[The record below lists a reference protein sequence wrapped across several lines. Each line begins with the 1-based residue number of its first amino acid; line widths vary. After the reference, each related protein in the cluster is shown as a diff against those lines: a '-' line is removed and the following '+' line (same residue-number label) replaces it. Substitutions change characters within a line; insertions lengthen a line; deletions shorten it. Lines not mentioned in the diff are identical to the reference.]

1 MLYDRYF
8 IEDLRAR
15 ADLVRRSK
23 HANAFSVLVK
33 SAFLIL
39 AFAQVVFPQDEPKAQ
54 MIDSFKKSSCEQL
67 MATSDYLG
75 TELQKASQSKGIVI
89 LYGNGGE
96 DGRLADVYAQFLHR
110 MLINKYGNHLDVSVL
125 RSTSKPALEAEMW
138 LVPKGASLDIP
149 DSKVVAEIPFKVA
162 ERTLYT
168 ESSGDPCSNSDNFGF
183 ADLLLSN
190 PNLTGVIVVR
200 SWRRPN
206 IPNDTEEILLEF
218 DHLKVPRNR
227 FRIFYKRVKRSPDKE
242 LGYWEMWL
250 VPKKKR

>member
-1 MLYDRYF
+1 MSS
-8 IEDLRAR
+8 I
-15 ADLVRRSK
+15 
-23 HANAFSVLVK
+23 
-33 SAFLIL
+33 LIL
-39 AFAQVVFPQDEPKAQ
+39 VFALVALPKEESKAQ

-110 MLINKYGNHLDVSVL
+110 MLINKYGNDLDVSVI

-138 LVPKGASLDIP
+138 LVPKGASLNIP
-149 DSKVVAEIPFKVA
+149 NSKIVAEIPFKITK
-162 ERTLYT
+162 RTLYT

-227 FRIFYKRVKRSPDKE
+227 FRIFYKRVKRSPDTE

-250 VPKKKR
+250 VPKNER